1 MSFMKLSPYASEKRN
16 RRKQEALE
24 LYKQGLSFRSVS
36 KALGMSHQWVKN
48 AVDELT
54 LFDKK

>member
-1 MSFMKLSPYASEKRN
+1 MKLSPYASEKRN